1 MYAFATTDEIEPTTV
16 TQALKDSKWRQAM
29 SDEFNALVKNGTW
42 ALVSPSPHHNLVGCK
57 WIFRIKRNFDGSVD
71 RYKARLVAKGFH
83 QRPGVDFHDT
93 FSPVVK
99 PTTVRIVLSIAVSHG
114 WELRQLDINNAFLQG
129 HLYEDVYMA
138 QPQGFIDGDK
148 PNYVCKLRKA
158 IYGLKQAPRAWYN
171 ELRSFLIQ
179 FGFKNS
185 MADTSLFVYNDDTHI
200 LYLIVYVDDLIITGD
215 KPLKINEIITLLA
228 KQFSLKDLGNLAYF
242 LGIEVV
248 PNDQGLILSQRRYIL
263 ELLNRANMT
272 AAKSVLTPLPT
283 TAPDIAFMVNRLSQY
298 MHYPTTDHWTC
309 VKQLLRYLAGTV
321 NEGLQLYHHS
331 STSIHAFSDA
341 DWAGNKDDFSSTG
354 LHGGLV
360 EGMDCDDMEPSLSVE
375 ITAVVCGVTS
385 PSKGF
390 KSCVQFGFWDARGCG
405 MVSDGS
411 RVMLAAVVD
420 SKAALNGVG
429 RRCEERTPAVAK
441 HHHPEEPLV
450 NPRPCPC
457 FDSKVAVNGVGRRC
471 EERTPAVAKHHHQSL
486 VEP

>member
-1 MYAFATTDEIEPTTV
+1 M
-16 TQALKDSKWRQAM
+16 
-29 SDEFNALVKNGTW
+29 
-42 ALVSPSPHHNLVGCK
+42 
-57 WIFRIKRNFDGSVD
+57 
-71 RYKARLVAKGFH
+71 AKGFH

-185 MADTSLFVYNDDTHI
+185 MADTSLFVYNDGTHI

-215 KPLKINEIITLLA
+215 KPLKINEFITLLA
-228 KQFSLKDLGNLAYF
+228 KQFSLKDLGKLAYF

-272 AAKSVLTPLPT
+272 AAKSVLTPLST
-283 TAPDIAFMVNRLSQY
+283 TAQLTSQSGTPLDDAIEYCAMLGSLQYLLITRTDIAFMVNRLSQY

-354 LHGGLV
+354 AYLV
-360 EGMDCDDMEPSLSVE
+360 YLG
-375 ITAVVCGVTS
+375 
-385 PSKGF
+385 
-390 KSCVQFGFWDARGCG
+390 
-405 MVSDGS
+405 
-411 RVMLAAVVD
+411 
-420 SKAALNGVG
+420 
-429 RRCEERTPAVAK
+429 
-441 HHHPEEPLV
+441 
-450 NPRPCPC
+450 
-457 FDSKVAVNGVGRRC
+457 
-471 EERTPAVAKHHHQSL
+471 
-486 VEP
+486 